1 MMALDFV
8 GFFVAGF
15 FAATFVS
22 ASVFGR
28 FLAGSGE
35 GLGECLLTPFV
46 FGASAVSSA
55 FRLPLNDVVCTPFVK
70 VGVVDFAVF
79 FVVEAATFVALVFG
93 SAFTFGS
100 AAFLLAAAVAFLGG
114 MAP

>member
-1 MMALDFV
+1 MMVLAFA

-15 FAATFVS
+15 FAATFVA

-55 FRLPLNDVVCTPFVK
+55 FRLPLNDVVCTPFVR
-70 VGVVDFAVF
+70 VGVVDLAAF
-79 FVVEAATFVALVFG
+79 FVVGAAAFVALVLD

-114 MAP
+114 IAL